1 MGCSRVDRGQAV
13 RRTVGVIRLM
23 TLAVRLV
30 GPGQIQNSGAAG
42 TFSLA
47 LDLTGGW
54 PVAGVQAPSVG
65 ETWRFQTWFRDQGA
79 TSNFT
84 DGLAITFQ

>member
-1 MGCSRVDRGQAV
+1 MGSGVLCLTGQIG
-13 RRTVGVIRLM
+13 RFS
-23 TLAVRLV
+23 

-65 ETWRFQTWFRDQGA
+65 ETWRFQTWFRDSAGGQA

-84 DGLAITFQ
+84 DGISILFQ